1 MLLCIWKQRWKKDI
15 AKAKQFLSV
24 VSLLQ
29 CYEKCLIRAR
39 LSRKYSPWKYKP
51 NSEIKPLIAVQR
63 KRCWSSYMIYN
74 DIYHTRL
81 WGGTLRVLT
90 DPLLDKVCCPDASAS
105 ASPGARW
112 HKHKHKTYANKTITQ
127 AHQGNTAHQI
137 DKHNTYTST
146 QHMYKTNA

>member
-63 KRCWSSYMIYN
+63 KLCWYRYEITSRMKLMWRMLLKNWFSYL
-74 DIYHTRL
+74 DWRRRGGEEEKR
-81 WGGTLRVLT
+81 WGGEDVTEIG
-90 DPLLDKVCCPDASAS
+90 PKFGICPGWGRSC
-105 ASPGARW
+105 
-112 HKHKHKTYANKTITQ
+112 TQ
-127 AHQGNTAHQI
+127 LPTAPSQYICLIH
-137 DKHNTYTST
+137 YTWE
-146 QHMYKTNA
+146 HYR